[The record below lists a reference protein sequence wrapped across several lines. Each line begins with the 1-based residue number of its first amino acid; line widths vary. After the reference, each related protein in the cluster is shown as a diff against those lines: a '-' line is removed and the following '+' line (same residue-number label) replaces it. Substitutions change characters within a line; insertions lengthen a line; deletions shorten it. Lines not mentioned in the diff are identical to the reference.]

1 MKPLEPPSDWRGI
14 VRQLGPGVII
24 SATIVGSGELI
35 VTPKLGASV
44 GMTLLWF
51 IIGGCVL
58 KVFIQLA
65 LGRYAVSS
73 GKTTLESLD
82 LVPGPRLRVSWVLW
96 PFFLMFVAMIVQV
109 AGMMGGLASIAQL
122 MGVPVSKK
130 VVAIVFAAVTAVL
143 LVSGRYKMVE
153 RVSLVFVVVFTLCT
167 VAAMFA
173 LQSTPYAVT
182 WAEIGEGLSF
192 NLPPSTTVA
201 FAAFGIIGV
210 GAAELIYYPY
220 WCLEKGY
227 GKFVGPQDGT
237 PGWTAR
243 ARGWLKVMQVDAW
256 VACAIYTVATVAFYL
271 LGAAVLHEDG
281 MLVENADMIV
291 TLSAMYQR
299 TFGEWSLWLFL
310 CGAFAVLYSTVF
322 VATAAN
328 ARLLVDSLSVLR
340 VKRYA
345 DETERARWLK
355 YACVAIP
362 VAFTCVYLVW
372 ESPVTLVLIGALSQG
387 LMLPF
392 LAIAAIYLHHR
403 KTERSILPGRATVT
417 ALWLAGLAMIAV
429 GAYQFV
435 TEILK
440 RI

>member
-1 MKPLEPPSDWRGI
+1 
-14 VRQLGPGVII
+14 
-24 SATIVGSGELI
+24 
-35 VTPKLGASV
+35 
-44 GMTLLWF
+44 
-51 IIGGCVL
+51 
-58 KVFIQLA
+58 
-65 LGRYAVSS
+65 
-73 GKTTLESLD
+73 
-82 LVPGPRLRVSWVLW
+82 
-96 PFFLMFVAMIVQV
+96 VA
-109 AGMMGGLASIAQL
+109 
-122 MGVPVSKK
+122 
-130 VVAIVFAAVTAVL
+130 
-143 LVSGRYKMVE
+143 
-153 RVSLVFVVVFTLCT
+153 VFTLCT
-167 VAAMFA
+167 VAAMA
-173 LQSTPYAVT
+173 SLQTTPYAIT

-192 NLPPSTTVA
+192 DLPPSTTVA
-201 FAAFGIIGV
+201 FAAFGVIGV

-220 WCLEKGY
+220 WCQEKGY
-227 GKFVGPQDGT
+227 GRFVGPHDGT

-243 ARGWLKVMQVDAW
+243 ARGWLRVMEVDAW
-256 VACAIYTVATVAFYL
+256 VACVIYTVATVAFYL
-271 LGAAVLHEDG
+271 LGAAVLHKEG
-281 MLVENADMIV
+281 LAVENADMIV

-310 CGAFAVLYSTVF
+310 CGAFAVLYSTLF

-345 DETERARWLK
+345 DDAERARWVK

-362 VAFTCVYLVW
+362 TAFTGVYLIW

>member
-1 MKPLEPPSDWRGI
+1 M
-14 VRQLGPGVII
+14 RQLGPGVII
-24 SATIVGSGELI
+24 SASIVGSGELI

-65 LGRYAVSS
+65 LGRFTVSS
-73 GKTTLESLD
+73 GKTTLEALD

-96 PFFLMFVAMIVQV
+96 PFFLMFIAMIFQV
-109 AGMMGGLASIAQL
+109 AGIMGGVVSIAHIL
-122 MGVPVSKK
+122 GVPVSRQVAA
-130 VVAIVFAAVTAVL
+130 VVIAIVTVAM
-143 LVSGRYKMVE
+143 LVVGRYKLVE
-153 RVSLVFVVVFTLCT
+153 RASVVFVAVFTLCT
-167 VAAMFA
+167 IAAMVT
-173 LQSTPYAVT
+173 LQTTPYAIT

-201 FAAFGIIGV
+201 FAAFGVIGV
-210 GAAELIYYPY
+210 GAAELLYYPY

-227 GKFVGPQDGT
+227 GKHVGPHDGT
-237 PGWTAR
+237 PAWTAR
-243 ARGWLKVMQVDAW
+243 ARGWLRVMQVDAW
-256 VACAIYTVATVAFYL
+256 VACVIYTVATVAFYL
-271 LGAAVLHEDG
+271 LGASVLHKDG
-281 MLVENADMIV
+281 MAVENADMIV

-310 CGAFAVLYSTVF
+310 CGAFAVLYSTLF

-340 VKRYA
+340 VKQYA
-345 DETERARWLK
+345 DEAERALWVK

-362 VAFTCVYLVW
+362 VAFTCVYLIW

-387 LMLPF
+387 LLLPF
-392 LAIAAIYLHHR
+392 LAVGAIYLHHR
-403 KTERSILPGRATVT
+403 KTEKSILPGRATVT
-417 ALWLAGLAMIAV
+417 ALWLAALAMIAV
-429 GAYQFV
+429 GVYQFV
-435 TEILK
+435 SEILK
-440 RI
+440 RM